1 MILYDNQD
9 MTTEVHVYEDIN
21 GREEVRTFV
30 ASQVFL
36 SDGAYIVVGEEHIL
50 TFNSSKY
57 SVTLKHN
64 VREIQALI
72 DKEYEE
78 LLGLATG
85 KSGVVH

>member
-21 GREEVRTFV
+21 DREEVRTFV

-36 SDGAYIVVGEEHIL
+36 SDGAYVVVGEEHIL

-64 VREIQALI
+64 VREIQALTGE
-72 DKEYEE
+72 EYEE
-78 LLGLATG
+78 MFDLTKGED
-85 KSGVVH
+85 GVVH